1 MCQADRTVKLSPSAR
16 FPFILFFNVH
26 ILFQSDLHSKVIRL
40 KSTFHNSFMA
50 RIKNSIGLIPVVTG
64 VNSCIRYAIK
74 EVSVPG

>member
-1 MCQADRTVKLSPSAR
+1 MCQVDRTVKFSPSAR

-26 ILFQSDLHSKVIRL
+26 ILFQSGLHSKVIGL
-40 KSTFHNSFMA
+40 KSTNSFMA
-50 RIKNSIGLIPVVTG
+50 RMKNSIGLIPVVTG